1 MSVGGLVNCNA
12 ASFAQDS
19 ISSVFPSSQ
28 EIEHQHYSL
37 PNVPAS
43 SLQKNYSYDKKHSNY
58 QSDTRT
64 PL

>member
-43 SLQKNYSYDKKHSNY
+43 SLQKK
-58 QSDTRT
+58 
-64 PL
+64 L